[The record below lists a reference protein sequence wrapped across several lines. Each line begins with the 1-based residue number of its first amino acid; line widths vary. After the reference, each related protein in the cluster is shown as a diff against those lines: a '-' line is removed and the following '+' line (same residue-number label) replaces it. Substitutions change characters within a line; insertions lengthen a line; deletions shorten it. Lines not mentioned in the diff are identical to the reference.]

1 MDKLQYVMDLMHR
14 DFGCSTN
21 SADYAT
27 ESILLF
33 RNELDRN
40 LLPDF
45 FDEINP
51 KRKFLYITTPS
62 TNILCTSLLTQL
74 TENGSYW
81 VYSKTINLFFKKR
94 FFRGGEALWI
104 AICCS

>member
-14 DFGCSTN
+14 DFGCSKN

-45 FDEINP
+45 FDEINLE
-51 KRKFLYITTPS
+51 KEVLVHYYAVDEYIVYIITDA
-62 TNILCTSLLTQL
+62 TNSEWKLLGVLKDNKL
-74 TENGSYW
+74 TFHKAF
-81 VYSKTINLFFKKR
+81 V
-94 FFRGGEALWI
+94 
-104 AICCS
+104 

>member
-14 DFGCSTN
+14 HFGCSTN

-33 RNELDRN
+33 RDELDRN

-45 FDEINP
+45 FDEINTE
-51 KRKFLYITTPS
+51 KEVLVHYFAVDEYIVYIITDVDYQKWKLLGVIEGNKLLYYQKFD
-62 TNILCTSLLTQL
+62 
-74 TENGSYW
+74 
-81 VYSKTINLFFKKR
+81 
-94 FFRGGEALWI
+94 
-104 AICCS
+104 

>member
-1 MDKLQYVMDLMHR
+1 MVKLQYVMDLMHR

-45 FDEINP
+45 FDEINLE
-51 KRKFLYITTPS
+51 KEVLVHYYAVDEYIVYIITDA
-62 TNILCTSLLTQL
+62 TNREWKLLGVLKDNKLIFQ
-74 TENGSYW
+74 
-81 VYSKTINLFFKKR
+81 KAFF
-94 FFRGGEALWI
+94 
-104 AICCS
+104 

>member
-1 MDKLQYVMDLMHR
+1 MDKLQYVIELMHR

-45 FDEINP
+45 FDEINIE
-51 KRKFLYITTPS
+51 KEVLVDYYAVDEYIVYIITDA
-62 TNILCTSLLTQL
+62 TNREWKLLGVLKDNKL
-74 TENGSYW
+74 TFH
-81 VYSKTINLFFKKR
+81 KAFI
-94 FFRGGEALWI
+94 
-104 AICCS
+104 

>member
-1 MDKLQYVMDLMHR
+1 MDKLQYVVDLMHR

-45 FDEINP
+45 FDEINIE
-51 KRKFLYITTPS
+51 KEVLVDYYAVDEYIVYIITDA
-62 TNILCTSLLTQL
+62 TNREWKLLGVLKDNKL
-74 TENGSYW
+74 TFHKAF
-81 VYSKTINLFFKKR
+81 V
-94 FFRGGEALWI
+94 
-104 AICCS
+104 

>member
-45 FDEINP
+45 FDEINIE
-51 KRKFLYITTPS
+51 KEVLVDYYAVDEYIVYIITDA
-62 TNILCTSLLTQL
+62 TNREWKLLGVLKDNKLIFQ
-74 TENGSYW
+74 
-81 VYSKTINLFFKKR
+81 KAFF
-94 FFRGGEALWI
+94 
-104 AICCS
+104 

>member
-45 FDEINP
+45 FDEINIE
-51 KRKFLYITTPS
+51 KKVLVDYYAVDEYIVYIITDA
-62 TNILCTSLLTQL
+62 TNREWKLLGVLKDNKL
-74 TENGSYW
+74 TFQ
-81 VYSKTINLFFKKR
+81 KAFF
-94 FFRGGEALWI
+94 
-104 AICCS
+104 

>member
-1 MDKLQYVMDLMHR
+1 MDKLQYVMDLMYR

-45 FDEINP
+45 FDEINIE
-51 KRKFLYITTPS
+51 KEVLVDYYAVDEYIVYIITDA
-62 TNILCTSLLTQL
+62 TNREWKLLGVLKDNKL
-74 TENGSYW
+74 TFHKAF
-81 VYSKTINLFFKKR
+81 V
-94 FFRGGEALWI
+94 
-104 AICCS
+104 

>member
-45 FDEINP
+45 FDEINIE
-51 KRKFLYITTPS
+51 KKVLVDYYAVDEYIVYIITDA
-62 TNILCTSLLTQL
+62 TNREWKLLGVLKDNKL
-74 TENGSYW
+74 TFHKAF
-81 VYSKTINLFFKKR
+81 V
-94 FFRGGEALWI
+94 
-104 AICCS
+104 

>member
-1 MDKLQYVMDLMHR
+1 MDKLQYVIELMHR

-45 FDEINP
+45 FDEINLE
-51 KRKFLYITTPS
+51 K
-62 TNILCTSLLTQL
+62 
-74 TENGSYW
+74 
-81 VYSKTINLFFKKR
+81 
-94 FFRGGEALWI
+94 EALLHYYAVDEYIVYIITDATNREWKLLGVLKDNKLTFHK
-104 AICCS
+104 AFV

>member
-40 LLPDF
+40 LLLDF
-45 FDEINP
+45 FDEINLE
-51 KRKFLYITTPS
+51 KEVLVDYYAVDEYIVYIITDA
-62 TNILCTSLLTQL
+62 TNREWKLLGVLKDNKL
-74 TENGSYW
+74 TFHKAF
-81 VYSKTINLFFKKR
+81 V
-94 FFRGGEALWI
+94 
-104 AICCS
+104 

>member
-33 RNELDRN
+33 RNELDTN
-40 LLPDF
+40 LLPNF
-45 FDEINP
+45 FDEINTE
-51 KRKFLYITTPS
+51 KEVLVHYYGIDEYIVYIITDA
-62 TNILCTSLLTQL
+62 TNREWKLLGVLKDNKLIFQ
-74 TENGSYW
+74 
-81 VYSKTINLFFKKR
+81 KAFF
-94 FFRGGEALWI
+94 
-104 AICCS
+104 

>member
-1 MDKLQYVMDLMHR
+1 MDKLQYVMHLMHR

-45 FDEINP
+45 FDEINIE
-51 KRKFLYITTPS
+51 KEVLVHYYAVDEYIVYIITDA
-62 TNILCTSLLTQL
+62 TNREWKLLGVLKDNKL
-74 TENGSYW
+74 TFHKAF
-81 VYSKTINLFFKKR
+81 V
-94 FFRGGEALWI
+94 
-104 AICCS
+104 

>member
-45 FDEINP
+45 FDEINIE
-51 KRKFLYITTPS
+51 KEVLVDYYAVDEYIVYIITDA
-62 TNILCTSLLTQL
+62 TNREWKLLGVLKDNKL
-74 TENGSYW
+74 TFQ
-81 VYSKTINLFFKKR
+81 KAFF
-94 FFRGGEALWI
+94 
-104 AICCS
+104 